1 MEDHPCCAHLG
12 KKRFSGYEYPC
23 ILFIKH
29 NLNIKKEIWRKKQ
42 YACAQIG
49 LLSQAKETSQL
60 LVLFSTYE
68 NVLKLCHKCLW
79 LLFSRYQQRLQ
90 PVWGEGGPAPC
101 SLSTSSLPQHTD
113 TACSSMTM
121 QLKCRKFY
129 SGCIIAFIQQIRIW
143 TKINVPAWFAYIQLV
158 SQNSVE
164 STNCKYR
171 LCGCTWCYH
180 EKTRPKCFCV
190 IPSM

>member
-1 MEDHPCCAHLG
+1 MQLAGDSAALALYAVHYCGNGEISG
-12 KKRFSGYEYPC
+12 KIIPAVLTWGIKRYSGYEYPC

-29 NLNIKKEIWRKKQ
+29 NLNIKKKEIWRKKQ

-68 NVLKLCHKCLW
+68 NVLKLRHKCLW
-79 LLFSRYQQRLQ
+79 PLFSRYQQRLQ

-121 QLKCRKFY
+121 QLKCRKFIVDA
-129 SGCIIAFIQQIRIW
+129 S
-143 TKINVPAWFAYIQLV
+143 
-158 SQNSVE
+158 
-164 STNCKYR
+164 
-171 LCGCTWCYH
+171 
-180 EKTRPKCFCV
+180 
-190 IPSM
+190 